1 MKMKPL
7 LILPLVIFFLFS
19 GSGEGA
25 DPIKGPSK
33 KVPKQS
39 KEEPTFHVAKGVDVS
54 GSLIKYYKR
63 GLDQAIDYFGN
74 YGPYH
79 IYLFGPEDEK
89 SVRSIFRDRAESRVN
104 AGAKETAKEQIA
116 EFLSRSNVVKEI
128 KSILAGES
136 AGGLTWTQGPIR
148 IYEDVSTNATERAKR
163 PIENTWGALHEY
175 HHVFQI
181 AHSGAEE
188 ERTSD
193 KNSNSW
199 MREGMATY
207 SSAKFMENLKFIDL
221 KDYMLELR
229 KFGANIS
236 RPGIN
241 EFISKNPGYRLDN
254 ETYWDEGGAPQVY
267 YMIGA
272 WATAYLIHAKGIDEE
287 IVLRDWW
294 YDILPMGRAAAFKK
308 HMKISL
314 KDFYKE
320 FDTFIKKPDQEVMK
334 IFGKD

>member
-1 MKMKPL
+1 MKIKTL
-7 LILPLVIFFLFS
+7 LIVPLVIFPLLS

-25 DPIKGPSK
+25 DSGQDSGR
-33 KVPKQS
+33 KVPTQS
-39 KEEPTFHVAKGVDVS
+39 KIKPTFHVAKGVDVN

-63 GLDQAIDYFGN
+63 GLDYAIDYFGN

-89 SVRSIFRDRAESRVN
+89 SVRAIFRDRAESRVDPD
-104 AGAKETAKEQIA
+104 AKETAEKQIK
-116 EFLSRSNVVKEI
+116 EFLKRSNVIKEI

-136 AGGLTWTQGPIR
+136 AGGLTWTQGPVR
-148 IYEDVSTNATERAKR
+148 IYEDVSTNATERAKS

-193 KNSNSW
+193 KNSCSW

-207 SSAKFMENLKFIDL
+207 SSAKFMENLKFINL

-241 EFISKNPGYRLDN
+241 EFITKNPDYRLDN

-287 IVLRDWW
+287 TVLRDWW
-294 YDILPMGRAAAFKK
+294 YDIIPIGKAAAFKK

-314 KDFYKE
+314 KDFYEE
-320 FDTFIKKPDQEVMK
+320 FDTFIRKPDDEVMK
-334 IFGKD
+334 IFR

>member
-1 MKMKPL
+1 MTNFL
-7 LILPLVIFFLFS
+7 NIILILSILFASIETNYSEERSKVLPL
-19 GSGEGA
+19 ET
-25 DPIKGPSK
+25 KTK
-33 KVPKQS
+33 
-39 KEEPTFHVAKGVDVS
+39 PTFHVAKGLNKD
-54 GSLIKYYKR
+54 GSLLKYYKR
-63 GLDQAIDYFGN
+63 GLDYAIDYFGN

-89 SVRSIFRDRAESRVN
+89 SVRSIFRDRAKSRVDPN
-104 AGAKETAKEQIA
+104 AKETEDEQIE

-136 AGGLTWTQGPIR
+136 VGGLTWTLGPVR
-148 IYEDVSTNATERAKR
+148 LYEDVSTNATGRAKS
-163 PIENTWGALHEY
+163 PIENTWGAMHEY

-181 AHSGAEE
+181 AHSAAEE

-193 KNSNSW
+193 KNSCSW

-207 SSAKFMENLKFIDL
+207 SSAKFMENLKFINF

-241 EFISKNPGYRLDN
+241 EFIAKNPDYHLKN
-254 ETYWDEGGAPQVY
+254 ENYWDDGGAPQVY

-272 WATAYLIHAKGIDEE
+272 WATAYLIHAKGIDEA

-294 YDILPMGRAAAFKK
+294 YDIVPMGKAAAFKK

-314 KDFYKE
+314 KDFYEE
-320 FDTFIKKPDQEVMK
+320 FDSFIRKSDDEVMK
-334 IFGKD
+334 IFK

>member
-1 MKMKPL
+1 MKMKSL
-7 LILPLVIFFLFS
+7 LILPVIIISLAS
-19 GSGEGA
+19 GFGEET
-25 DPIKGPSK
+25 DPIKD
-33 KVPKQS
+33 PKRKIPAQS
-39 KEEPTFHVAKGVDVS
+39 KIEPTFHVAKGVDVN

-63 GLDQAIDYFGN
+63 GLDYAINYFGN

-79 IYLFGPEDEK
+79 IYLLGPEDEK
-89 SVRSIFRDRAESRVN
+89 SVRALFRDRAESRVN
-104 AGAKETAKEQIA
+104 PDAKETAEEQIA
-116 EFLSRSNVVKEI
+116 EFLKRSNVVKEI
-128 KSILAGES
+128 KSTLAGES
-136 AGGLTWTQGPIR
+136 AGGLTWTQGPVR
-148 IYEDVSTNATERAKR
+148 IYEDVSTNATGRAKN
-163 PIENTWGALHEY
+163 PTENTWGALHEY

-193 KNSNSW
+193 KNSCSW

-207 SSAKFMENLKFIDL
+207 SSAKFMENLKFINL

-241 EFISKNPGYRLDN
+241 EFISKNSDYRLDN
-254 ETYWDEGGAPQVY
+254 ETYWDEGKAPQVY

-287 IVLRDWW
+287 TVLRDWW
-294 YDILPMGRAAAFKK
+294 YDILPMGKAAAFKK

-314 KDFYKE
+314 DQFYKE
-320 FDTFIKKPDQEVMK
+320 FDTFIRKPDDEVMK
-334 IFGKD
+334 IFR

>member
-1 MKMKPL
+1 M
-7 LILPLVIFFLFS
+7 VVFVWIFS
-19 GSGEGA
+19 ISIGSMSA
-25 DPIKGPSK
+25 DQSAKVDSK
-33 KVPKQS
+33 
-39 KEEPTFHVAKGVDVS
+39 PTFHIAKGLNDD
-54 GSLIKYYKR
+54 GSLLKYYKR
-63 GLDQAIDYFGN
+63 GLDYAVNYFGN

-79 IYLFGPEDEK
+79 VYLFGPEDEK
-89 SVRSIFRDRAESRVN
+89 SVRAMFKERAMSRIDPN
-104 AGAKETAKEQIA
+104 SKETVESQVD
-116 EFLSRSNVVKEI
+116 EFLSRPNVVEEI

-136 AGGLTWTQGPIR
+136 SGGLTWTLGPIR
-148 IYEDVSTNATERAKR
+148 IYEDITTNATERAKR
-163 PIENTWGALHEY
+163 PIENTWGAMHEY

-181 AHSGAEE
+181 AHSAAEQ
-188 ERTSD
+188 ERTAD
-193 KNSNSW
+193 KNSCSW

-221 KDYMLELR
+221 REYMLELR

-241 EFISKNPGYRLDN
+241 EFIKKNPKYSLDN

-272 WATAYLIHAKGIDEE
+272 WATAYLIHAKGIDEK

-294 YDILPMGRAAAFKK
+294 YDIVPMGKAAAFKK

-314 KDFYKE
+314 EDFYKE
-320 FDTFIKKPDQEVMK
+320 FDSFIRKSDKEVMK
-334 IFGKD
+334 IFEKDK